1 MRIAYF
7 TDGYLPSVNGVSYVV
22 DTHARL
28 LAENNQVEIFAPAY
42 GWWNR
47 NETGKNL
54 KIFRYKSFP
63 WPMYKDV
70 HLAVPNIW
78 KMIEEVNRFSPDVIH
93 IHTPFSMGLSGILI
107 AKLKKI
113 PLVGTYHTLFSEV
126 LVYVSP
132 KKMLDKYLAAIEKA
146 MTGVGVNIELRNLRG
161 NGTGGEKLQQKMA
174 WNMVNKIYGYCD
186 AVICP
191 TEAIKKELV
200 KRRFNKKLWVISYGI
215 DREVFKPNGKLVKEK
230 IILHSGRL
238 AFEKNV
244 DVVLKAFKL
253 VTEKI
258 PDSRLVIAGDGPAN
272 KSLKELA
279 KDLGIARK
287 VTWLGMVPRNKL
299 PQIYRQAQVFVTAST
314 METLGLVVL
323 EALACGVP
331 VVGVNKYALRDLI
344 LEDENGLIAEPG
356 KPKALAAAMIK
367 VLKDERL
374 REKLSAGAIRSVQNH
389 ELGKTKKKLEG
400 LYHAGITGKG
410 ES

>member
-7 TDGYLPSVNGVSYVV
+7 TDGYLPGVNGVSYVV

-78 KMIEEVNRFSPDVIH
+78 KMMEEVNRFSPDVIH

-174 WNMVNKIYGYCD
+174 WNIVNKIYGYCD

-215 DREVFKPNGKLVKEK
+215 DRKVFKPNGKLVKEK

-279 KDLGIARK
+279 RNLGLGKK
-287 VTWLGMVPRNKL
+287 VTWLGMVPRQRL
-299 PQIYRQAQVFVTAST
+299 PQIYQRAALFVTAST
-314 METLGLVVL
+314 METLGMVVL

-374 REKLSAGAIRSVQNH
+374 REKFSTGAIRSVQNH
-389 ELGKTKKKLEG
+389 ELDKTKKQLES
-400 LYHAGITGKG
+400 LYRLGITGKG
-410 ES
+410 

>member
-7 TDGYLPSVNGVSYVV
+7 TDGYLPGVNGVSYVV

-174 WNMVNKIYGYCD
+174 WNIVNKIYGYCD

-215 DREVFKPNGKLVKEK
+215 DRKVFKPNGKLVKEK

-279 KDLGIARK
+279 RNLGLGKK
-287 VTWLGMVPRNKL
+287 VTWLGMVPRQRL
-299 PQIYRQAQVFVTAST
+299 PQIYQRAALFVTAST
-314 METLGLVVL
+314 METLGMVVL

-374 REKLSAGAIRSVQNH
+374 REKFSTGAIRSVQNH
-389 ELGKTKKKLEG
+389 ELDKTKKQLES
-400 LYHAGITGKG
+400 LYRLGITGKG
-410 ES
+410 

>member
-200 KRRFNKKLWVISYGI
+200 KRRFKRKLGVISYGI
-215 DREVFKPNGKLVKEK
+215 DRKVFKPNGKLVKEK

-279 KDLGIARK
+279 RNLGLGKK
-287 VTWLGMVPRNKL
+287 VTWLGMVPRQRL
-299 PQIYRQAQVFVTAST
+299 PQIYQRAALFVTAST
-314 METLGLVVL
+314 METLGMVVL

-374 REKLSAGAIRSVQNH
+374 REKFSTGAIRSVQNH
-389 ELGKTKKKLEG
+389 ELDKTKKQLES
-400 LYHAGITGKG
+400 LYRLGITGKG
-410 ES
+410 

>member
-7 TDGYLPSVNGVSYVV
+7 TDGYLPGVNGVSYVV

-215 DREVFKPNGKLVKEK
+215 DRKVFKPNGKLVKEK

-279 KDLGIARK
+279 RNLGLGKK
-287 VTWLGMVPRNKL
+287 VTWLGMVPRQRL
-299 PQIYRQAQVFVTAST
+299 PQIYQRAALFVTAST
-314 METLGLVVL
+314 METLGMVVL

-374 REKLSAGAIRSVQNH
+374 REKFSTGAIRSVQNH
-389 ELGKTKKKLEG
+389 ELDKTKKQLES
-400 LYHAGITGKG
+400 LYRLGITGKG
-410 ES
+410 